1 LKRTSSSFS
10 VIIQV
15 ILFAISVG
23 ISSFVVTSWPDP
35 EPPAEP
41 LPEHTLSIEAFNVK
55 TIGDEIE
62 STPGYSIDVYFY
74 GWGAN
79 GPTTEQVAFAT
90 TNASGVAEVL
100 LDTGNYDIKV
110 GKSFS
115 DTIYIDKNATL
126 VISQVI
132 ASENLDSLRIYSLT
146 EDWVVT
152 QGDIVEAN
160 FLNTLDSSL
169 KVHGMTMDSREMNLK
184 CVEVGEGAIAY
195 AGAAA
200 ESREASGCKLDRDEE
215 IAPFSAWTNKFVV
228 PPGILIEWKD
238 AVNEG
243 LDISI
248 ELGRI
253 EIRIDEYRN
262 VRLLNNSE
270 LDESENSNQEVESVQ
285 EEDVESNE

>member
-1 LKRTSSSFS
+1 M
-10 VIIQV
+10 
-15 ILFAISVG
+15 
-23 ISSFVVTSWPDP
+23 
-35 EPPAEP
+35 
-41 LPEHTLSIEAFNVK
+41 K

-215 IAPFSAWTNKFVV
+215 IAPFSVWTNKFVV
-228 PPGILIEWKD
+228 PQGILIEWKD

-262 VRLLNNSE
+262 VRLLNNS
-270 LDESENSNQEVESVQ
+270 DQEVESVQ